1 MRCTYIRFRRRL
13 SDTSFL
19 KFSDVGG
26 CRMEDEDSVSV
37 ELNSYSIT
45 LIFRILNDFELLER
59 EADFLILGL
68 GFV

>member
-1 MRCTYIRFRRRL
+1 
-13 SDTSFL
+13 
-19 KFSDVGG
+19 
-26 CRMEDEDSVSV
+26 MEDEDSVSV